1 MHLVL
6 AGEFLRRLN
15 IWLDNQSDNGFLASY
30 KEEINEAMLNMK
42 FPHYFNRELKRWK
55 DRELQNLFL
64 QLFFPNDSLCH
75 FALLAT
81 AIWLLTNDII
91 TDNDIKIAQLLTQS
105 YQRII
110 PSLYG
115 ESEQTY
121 TCHALGH
128 LAEQVRNHGPLILHS
143 SFVFEAMIS
152 HLKRQFHSTRG
163 IVAQIVGNLL
173 FARNSDSFI
182 KKETKGPNKVKSFFD
197 DNIMEKKD
205 KGLHKV
211 GETCSFIHPFKN
223 NPNLPDEVVPCLAL
237 EGEQVHQ
244 AERMLKDD

>member
-1 MHLVL
+1 M
-6 AGEFLRRLN
+6 E
-15 IWLDNQSDNGFLASY
+15 
-30 KEEINEAMLNMK
+30 
-42 FPHYFNRELKRWK
+42 
-55 DRELQNLFL
+55 
-64 QLFFPNDSLCH
+64 
-75 FALLAT
+75 
-81 AIWLLTNDII
+81 
-91 TDNDIKIAQLLTQS
+91 IAQLLIQS
-105 YQRII
+105 YQQII

-211 GETCSFIHPFKN
+211 GETCSFIHPLKN
-223 NPNLPDEVVPCLAL
+223 NPNLPNEVVHCLAM